1 VAPLR
6 PAGGRDRAVGFRLP
20 ELRPARSWTACAGR
34 SRARNALPVE
44 AQERV
49 VGRWGVDV
57 PRPGGPELA
66 AATTWFVQP
75 GENRCQPRVAL
86 GDIGQKCRLAGWGE
100 DQEDPAAVT
109 RPHPRRAVRVGG
121 KGGDGVWTTASRPG
135 DASRSTARQGRPSS
149 SLRRI
154 PVVANSSHIAARRS
168 SLVASRKARSSS
180 ADQAPRS
187 LRGTRGGSAAS
198 ATLRAARPQRTASL
212 SALCSSTWT
221 WRTVLGL
228 RPPRPS
234 RRPCSA
240 RLA

>member
-1 VAPLR
+1 MAPLR

-49 VGRWGVDV
+49 VGRWVVDV

-86 GDIGQKCRLAGWGE
+86 GDIGQKCRLAGRGE

-109 RPHPRRAVRVGG
+109 RPTQDALYGLVARVAMALAPSRHLAPAGTTTCSSQTCHVPATVPSQAGVSGCTGRSTTAPVGQPTQRRKHLLGLCRAKAEQHQLEAGAQRQVDERSHPTKPPRRR
-121 KGGDGVWTTASRPG
+121 
-135 DASRSTARQGRPSS
+135 
-149 SLRRI
+149 
-154 PVVANSSHIAARRS
+154 
-168 SLVASRKARSSS
+168 
-180 ADQAPRS
+180 
-187 LRGTRGGSAAS
+187 
-198 ATLRAARPQRTASL
+198 
-212 SALCSSTWT
+212 
-221 WRTVLGL
+221 
-228 RPPRPS
+228 
-234 RRPCSA
+234 
-240 RLA
+240 